1 MKIKVKIK
9 TIGHLEH
16 GPKRDGSGN
25 WSARNLILEEDG
37 SMYPDR
43 FATRVSGEAADIF
56 IPKYDFASSDGER
69 HTNID
74 IARTWFEWIRTNT
87 DFDQVILET
96 SNRKDFW
103 LHVSCRRDRR
113 LNRHNHI
120 AFLLKN

>member
-43 FATRVSGEAADIF
+43 FATRVSGEAAENFQWQEGTIALATISF
-56 IPKYDFASSDGER
+56 SVREHNG
-69 HTNID
+69 NIYQD
-74 IARTWFEWIRTNT
+74 VYLKN
-87 DFDQVILET
+87 LET
-96 SNRKDFW
+96 LS
-103 LHVSCRRDRR
+103 
-113 LNRHNHI
+113 
-120 AFLLKN
+120 